1 MKSNGFT
8 LLEVMIA
15 MMIVA
20 LALGSSFGLL
30 AGSRQLAIRAA
41 EQIEESLFLRSML
54 NASQV
59 EKEPSY
65 PKLPEIYV
73 KRVELDAEDE
83 LKPPARQTQKI
94 QIQNPHKA
102 AAHCG
107 APFHPWSHS
116 DYAQPHAARAAKQ

>member
-41 EQIEESLFLRSML
+41 EQIEESLFLRTML
-54 NASQV
+54 NVTQV

-65 PKLPEIYV
+65 PKLPEIYL
-73 KRVELDAEDE
+73 KRVELDIEDE

-94 QIQNPHKA
+94 QIALEPYTMRDEERNLEYTGLRWKKLEL
-102 AAHCG
+102 
-107 APFHPWSHS
+107 S
-116 DYAQPHAARAAKQ
+116 R

>member
-94 QIQNPHKA
+94 QIALEPYTLRDEERNLEYTGLRWKKLEL
-102 AAHCG
+102 
-107 APFHPWSHS
+107 SH
-116 DYAQPHAARAAKQ
+116 

>member
-8 LLEVMIA
+8 LLEVMIS

-94 QIQNPHKA
+94 QIVLEPYTLRDEDRNLEYTGLRWKKLEL
-102 AAHCG
+102 
-107 APFHPWSHS
+107 S
-116 DYAQPHAARAAKQ
+116 R